1 MACEAENYIFAEKI
15 DFCYWNE
22 NQKAFLSL
30 RMKRIGKSSMVSR
43 RLLCIMKKIASCM
56 QQRLFV
62 KRKFKI
68 FRRL

>member
-43 RLLCIMKKIASCM
+43 RLLCIMKKNCFLHAA
-56 QQRLFV
+56 
-62 KRKFKI
+62 KI
-68 FRRL
+68 ICEKKIQNI